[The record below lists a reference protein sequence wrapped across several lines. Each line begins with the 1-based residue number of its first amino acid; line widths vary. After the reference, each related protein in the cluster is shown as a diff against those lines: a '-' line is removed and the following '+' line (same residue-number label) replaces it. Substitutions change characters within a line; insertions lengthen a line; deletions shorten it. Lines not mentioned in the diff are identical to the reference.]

1 MHYIPP
7 AVDNAETNGGSVRN
21 PATAT
26 TTPTPNPDPHTVD
39 SGSNVPAQTAT
50 NSGSG
55 SGSSSAESLRHRL
68 KDVAWWA
75 GSERRAVRIATQ
87 NENGPCPLLALAN
100 VLALEGRISLAGA
113 ARPSVSDQDLVSV
126 LANHLLVSSDTDSSS
141 GAVSEADV
149 AAALT
154 LLPSLRTGL
163 DVDLQFG
170 HIRDFAEGPSV
181 RLFRAFGVALV
192 HGWVVDADA
201 EPEVAQT
208 LASDCGNGYL
218 GAAEY
223 VLQQTDASGA
233 DGVGGAQKIQ
243 RWLSRTAS
251 QLTDHGLHLL
261 GTQLPD
267 NSLCVMFRNNHFSVL
282 YKRAQG
288 ELFLLCTDD
297 GVAGDD
303 RIVWESLRDVRQMS
317 SEFMDAQFRPIVP
330 RASSVAVGGAEGQQ
344 KQQKQQKQ
352 QHLMHSS
359 AADYVRQMSA
369 PPQAAAAGRQ
379 IDSDFAFA
387 LQLQQEEEAA
397 SRRAAQVRQ
406 DNRMPPGVA
415 AARGDQLY
423 GVPEVSSNNNQP
435 QAQPQPQLQSPVNVD
450 KKPSKSIEDRCVVM

>member
-7 AVDNAETNGGSVRN
+7 AADSAETNGGDVRGST
-21 PATAT
+21 TAT
-26 TTPTPNPDPHTVD
+26 TTAPATTSPDPHTVD
-39 SGSNVPAQTAT
+39 S
-50 NSGSG
+50 
-55 SGSSSAESLRHRL
+55 SSAESLHHRL

-75 GSERRAVRIATQ
+75 GSGRRDVRIATQ

-126 LANHLLVSSDTDSSS
+126 LANHLLVSSDTGSSNS
-141 GAVSEADV
+141 STVGEADV

-170 HIRDFAEGPSV
+170 HIRDFAEGPAV

-201 EPEVAQT
+201 EPDVAQT
-208 LASDCGNGYL
+208 LARDCGNGYL

-223 VLQQTDASGA
+223 VIQQTD
-233 DGVGGAQKIQ
+233 DGGAQRIR

-267 NSLCVMFRNNHFSVL
+267 SGLCVMFRNNHFSVL
-282 YKRAQG
+282 FKRAEG

-317 SEFMDAQFRPIVP
+317 SEFVDAQFRPIVP
-330 RASSVAVGGAEGQQ
+330 RASSVAAGGAESYQQ
-344 KQQKQQKQ
+344 QQ
-352 QHLMHSS
+352 QHQQQHKLMHSS

-387 LQLQQEEEAA
+387 LQLQQQEEAA

-406 DNRMPPGVA
+406 DSRMPPGMA

-423 GVPEVSSNNNQP
+423 GVPEASSNGSQP
-435 QAQPQPQLQSPVNVD
+435 QAQPQLHLQSPANAD